1 MHLIDKSRKAR
12 ATPLWNT
19 FKMYKTRLSVSADED
34 GLAGQHGVGAPL
46 ERVDHG
52 LPLAAAVVQ
61 KQ

>member
-1 MHLIDKSRKAR
+1 
-12 ATPLWNT
+12 
-19 FKMYKTRLSVSADED
+19 MYKTRLSIAADED

-61 KQ
+61 KRWARFGSYILLALLC